1 MASFMNSLL
10 SSLIVGKREMAV
22 YSSLVNGK
30 LTIIKVSNGGFIV
43 THNDQADGKLPQVP
57 EPYWRDFI
65 DLPEFPRLDKDIHVD
80 VVIVGGGI
88 TGITSA
94 YLLANE
100 GLKVAVLEAGKL
112 LNGTTGHT
120 TAKITAQHDLIY
132 DEFIHN
138 FGKSKAR
145 LYYEANA
152 EALSFIKKTV
162 DQHQIN
168 CDFSKQDAYIY
179 ATTDQYARKLEKEAK
194 AYENLGIDGGLVDT
208 IPFDIEIQNGLVMKN
223 QAQFHPLKYLAHLI
237 QIITEKGGLIFENT
251 TGVNIETGKQPTVL
265 TRDGLRVTGSHVL
278 SCSHFPFYEGL
289 GFYST
294 RMYADRSYV
303 LAAKTKKAYP
313 GGMYLSADQPSRSLR
328 SATINGEEMVLI
340 GGESHKTGQGKDTL
354 EHYKALEDFGQQ
366 IFGLDNILYR
376 WSAQDLITLD
386 KIPYI
391 GEITSSQPNI
401 LIATGYRKWGMSN
414 GTAAAL
420 LFRDMILD
428 KKNVYQNLYTPS
440 RFYAHP
446 SLKNFLVENADV
458 AAHLIKGKLEL
469 PAKSAGDLSNGEG
482 AVITVDGHR
491 KGAYKDEEGQLYI
504 VDTTCTHIGCEVE
517 WNNGDRTWDCPCHG
531 SRFSYTGEVVEGPAE
546 KPLQRHDHTMLDN
559 LTSEDSGY

>member
-1 MASFMNSLL
+1 MYSF
-10 SSLIVGKREMAV
+10 LI
-22 YSSLVNGK
+22 NGNP
-30 LTIIKVSNGGFIV
+30 TVIMVSNGGFIV
-43 THNDQADGKLPQVP
+43 TDNNLPDGKLPPDP
-57 EPYWRDFI
+57 EPYWRDLI
-65 DLPEFPRLDKDIHVD
+65 GLPEFPCLDKDIHVD
-80 VVIVGGGI
+80 AVIVGGGI

-132 DEFIHN
+132 DEFTHH
-138 FGKSKAR
+138 FGKNKTR
-145 LYYEANA
+145 LYYEANM
-152 EALSFIKKTV
+152 EALNFIKKTV

-168 CDFSKQDAYIY
+168 CDFNTQDAYLY
-179 ATTDQYARKLEKEAK
+179 ATTNEYASKIEKEAK
-194 AYENLGIDGGLVDT
+194 AYENLGIDGGLVET
-208 IPFDIEIQNGLVMKN
+208 IPFDIEIKNGLVMKN
-223 QAQFHPLKYLAHLI
+223 QAQFHPLKYLTHLI
-237 QIITEKGGLIFENT
+237 QIIKEKGGLIFENT
-251 TGVNIETGKQPTVL
+251 TAVNVETGQQPTVL
-265 TRDGLRVTGSHVL
+265 TREGLRVTGSHVL

-294 RMYADRSYV
+294 RMYADRSYIIAV
-303 LAAKTKKAYP
+303 KTKKAYP
-313 GGMYLSADQPSRSLR
+313 GGMYLSVDQPARSLR
-328 SATINGEEMVLI
+328 SATMNGEEIVLI
-340 GGESHKTGQGKDTL
+340 GGESHKTGQGKDTM
-354 EHYKALEDFGQQ
+354 EYYKALETFGEQV
-366 IFGLDNILYR
+366 FGLEHILYR
-376 WSAQDLITLD
+376 WSAQDLTTLD

-391 GEITSSQPNI
+391 GEITANQPNI

-420 LFRDMILD
+420 LFRDMILN
-428 KKNVYQNLYTPS
+428 KKNAYQSLYTPS

-458 AAHLIKGKLEL
+458 AAHLIKGKLEW
-469 PAKSAGDLSNGEG
+469 PTKNAKDLANGEG
-482 AVITVDGHR
+482 AVISIKGHR
-491 KGAYKDEEGQLYI
+491 KGAYKDDEGKLHI

-531 SRFSYTGEVVEGPAE
+531 SRFSYTGEVIEGPAE

>member
-1 MASFMNSLL
+1 M
-10 SSLIVGKREMAV
+10 
-22 YSSLVNGK
+22 
-30 LTIIKVSNGGFIV
+30 
-43 THNDQADGKLPQVP
+43 THNDRSEGKLPQVP
-57 EPYWRDFI
+57 KPYWRDFI

-120 TAKITAQHDLIY
+120 TAKITAQHDIIY
-132 DEFIHN
+132 DEFIQTM
-138 FGKSKAR
+138 GKSKAR
-145 LYYEANA
+145 LYYEANM

-168 CDFSKQDAYIY
+168 CDFSIQDAYIY
-179 ATTDQYARKLEKEAK
+179 ATTEQYASKLEIEKK
-194 AYENLGIDGGLVDT
+194 AYERLGIDGELVDH
-208 IPFDIEIQNGLVMKN
+208 IPFDIDIKNALVMKN
-223 QAQFHPLKYLAHLI
+223 QAQFHPIKYLTHLI
-237 QIITEKGGLIFENT
+237 QIIKEKGGLIFEHT
-251 TGVNIETGKQPTVL
+251 TAVNVETGEQPTVL
-265 TRDGLRVTGSHVL
+265 TRKGSRVTGSHVL

-294 RMYADRSYV
+294 RMHADRSYI
-303 LAAKTKKAYP
+303 LAVKTKKSFP
-313 GGMYLSADQPSRSLR
+313 GGMYISADQPTRSLR
-328 SATINGEEMVLI
+328 SAMVNGEEMVLI
-340 GGESHKTGQGKDTL
+340 GGEGHKTGQGKDTM
-354 EHYKALEDFGQQ
+354 EHYKALETFSEQVFGVND
-366 IFGLDNILYR
+366 IVYR
-376 WSAQDLITLD
+376 WSAQDLITID

-391 GEITSSQPNI
+391 GEITAGQPNI
-401 LIATGYRKWGMSN
+401 LIATGYRKWGMTN
-414 GTAAAL
+414 GTTAAL

-428 KKNVYQNLYTPS
+428 KKNAYQNLYTPS

-446 SLKNFLVENADV
+446 SLKNFLVENANV

-469 PAKSAGDLSNGEG
+469 PAKNANDLSNGEG
-482 AVITVDGHR
+482 AVITIKGHR
-491 KGAYKDEEGQLYI
+491 KGAYKDDGGKLHI

-531 SRFSYTGEVVEGPAE
+531 SRFSYTGEVIEGPAE

-559 LTSEDSGY
+559 LASEDSGY